1 MEKTDFKGL
10 LKDKNRLLMLVVMLF
25 LGILLI
31 VVVVVKKKK
40 TTETPV
46 PATNQVLLE
55 PDAKGEGK
63 FADKLEAYKK
73 EEQEAA
79 RKKREL
85 EESQVKGSD
94 FYFSMQDEEYE
105 SRLKERIARMQTDP
119 LTNAKSEYVSGSN
132 QELVQVN
139 TEKAPITPAGST
151 RASSAPVRSS
161 AGSSSLASRM
171 RQQLDGIEDTETLD
185 QIISEAQK
193 NERLRNELEKNQE
206 LQNVIREKY
215 AAAEKKRLEEENRQA
230 TPAQPVSVPAED
242 EKARRRQ
249 AMLAW
254 NKSGEGTSGK
264 TYQAVI
270 HKTQTVQNGQ
280 MAMFRTREEID
291 TGSLLIPANTLI
303 YGKVNFSQNRLNV
316 DISSVTINRNVYPVR
331 FSVYGTDGA
340 PGIPVQL
347 DKVGKEAESKVGD
360 EVINTVRRNTGIIG
374 SVIGSV
380 ANVVKNEKNISC
392 TLIDNQTIYLKIN

>member
-1 MEKTDFKGL
+1 MEKIDFKGL
-10 LKDKNRLLMLVVMLF
+10 LKDKNRLLMFIIMLS

-31 VVVVVKKKK
+31 VVIVVKKKK
-40 TTETPV
+40 STGTAV
-46 PATNQVLLE
+46 PETNQVLLE

-63 FADKLEAYKK
+63 FADKIEAYKK

-85 EESQVKGSD
+85 EESQVRGSD

-105 SRLKERIARMQTDP
+105 STLKERIARMQTDP
-119 LTNAKSEYVSGSN
+119 LTNAKSEYVPVNN
-132 QELVQVN
+132 QELVPVSR
-139 TEKAPITPAGST
+139 EKAPT
-151 RASSAPVRSS
+151 RSARTSSAPARSS
-161 AGSSSLASRM
+161 TGSSSLASRM
-171 RQQLDGIEDTETLD
+171 REQLDGIEDTETLNE
-185 QIISEAQK
+185 IVSEAQK
-193 NERLRNELEKNQE
+193 NERLRSEMEKNKE
-206 LQNVIREKY
+206 LQNLIREKY
-215 AAAEKKRLEEENRQA
+215 AAAEKNRLEEESRQA
-230 TPAQPVSVPAED
+230 TQAQPVSVPAED

-254 NKSGEGTSGK
+254 NKTGEGTSGK